1 VFSTVSLIVNKRHE
15 SVESCLVFRV
25 RRLFRACGTT
35 WGLNHFLATR
45 CLGTLPGKKLCVET
59 NGGDTVLSGR
69 MKSNT
74 EGVEF
79 DGTFDRVE
87 KLVPKQALVLRKK
100 CYIILHT
107 VPMFWDKLRMSQN
120 IGTRDPTHSTLTPPR

>member
-1 VFSTVSLIVNKRHE
+1 M
-15 SVESCLVFRV
+15 
-25 RRLFRACGTT
+25 
-35 WGLNHFLATR
+35 
-45 CLGTLPGKKLCVET
+45 
-59 NGGDTVLSGR
+59 LSGR

-107 VPMFWDKLRMSQN
+107 VPMFSDRLEMSKN
-120 IGTRDPTHSTLTPPR
+120 RGTRDPTHSTLTPPRRLFNFG

>member
-1 VFSTVSLIVNKRHE
+1 M
-15 SVESCLVFRV
+15 
-25 RRLFRACGTT
+25 
-35 WGLNHFLATR
+35 
-45 CLGTLPGKKLCVET
+45 
-59 NGGDTVLSGR
+59 LSGR

-107 VPMFWDKLRMSQN
+107 VPMFWDRFEMSEN
-120 IGTRDPTHSTLTPPR
+120 IGTKDTTHSTLTPPR